1 MGLIHSINISRGGVP
16 KLPVDTSTITSH
28 GIEGDSQNDL
38 KYHGGIEKAVCIYS
52 LDLIKALNLEG
63 HHIFTGSTGEN
74 LTIEGLDWG
83 KLKSGVK
90 LILGDALIQLT
101 KEATPCKTISSSF
114 ISGDFSRISGSKY
127 PGWSRWYASV
137 IKEGTIRV
145 GDEVS
150 VF

>member
-16 KLPVDTSTITSH
+16 KLPVDTSTITSN

-38 KYHGGIEKAVCIYS
+38 KFHGGIDKAVCIYS

-63 HHIFTGSTGEN
+63 HNIFTGSTGEN

-90 LILGDALIQLT
+90 LILGDALIELT

-150 VF
+150 LF

>member
-1 MGLIHSINISRGGVP
+1 M
-16 KLPVDTSTITSH
+16 KF
-28 GIEGDSQNDL
+28 
-38 KYHGGIEKAVCIYS
+38 HGGIDKAVCIYS

-63 HHIFTGSTGEN
+63 HNIFTGSTGEN

-90 LILGDALIQLT
+90 LILGDALIELT
-101 KEATPCKTISSSF
+101 QEATPCKTISSSF

-150 VF
+150 LF